1 MRAAAVIA
9 KERKMT
15 EANAH
20 PTFQP
25 DAGTKRV
32 VRVWDP
38 LIRVFHWSIVAAFAL
53 AWLSAEELDTVH
65 EVAGYVVAGLVA
77 FRLIWGLVGSRYARF
92 SQFLKGPRAVMSYL
106 GDMARGK
113 ERRYLGHNPAGA
125 AMIVALLVTLS
136 GTALTGWLMAEP
148 DRLALLP
155 DMPQIVAPAWADD
168 DGGAEGGAEGVLE
181 EVHETLAN
189 LMLLLVALH
198 VGGVVLASF
207 RHHENLARAMVTG
220 DKRAPA
226 PGDIG

>member
-1 MRAAAVIA
+1 
-9 KERKMT
+9 MT
-15 EANAH
+15 DTVVE
-20 PTFQP
+20 QP
-25 DAGTKRV
+25 APQGDDARGK

-38 LIRVFHWSIVAAFAL
+38 IIRIFHWGLVVAFAI
-53 AWLSAEELDTVH
+53 AWLTAEELQPVH
-65 EVAGYVVAGLVA
+65 EIAGYAVAGLVA

-92 SQFLKGPRAVMSYL
+92 TQFLRGPAATLAYL
-106 GDMARGK
+106 GDMARGR

-136 GTALTGWLMAEP
+136 GTAFTGWLMEEP
-148 DRLALLP
+148 SRVAMLP
-155 DMPQIVAPAWADD
+155 DLSQIVAPAHADD
-168 DGGAEGGAEGVLE
+168 DGDKDEYGEAEGPLK

-220 DKRAPA
+220 DKRAPER
-226 PGDIG
+226 GDIN